1 VLVRLEVIS
10 PEELHD
16 LLRDAWLARVTRK
29 MARAYLDADP

>member
-1 VLVRLEVIS
+1 
-10 PEELHD
+10 LHD